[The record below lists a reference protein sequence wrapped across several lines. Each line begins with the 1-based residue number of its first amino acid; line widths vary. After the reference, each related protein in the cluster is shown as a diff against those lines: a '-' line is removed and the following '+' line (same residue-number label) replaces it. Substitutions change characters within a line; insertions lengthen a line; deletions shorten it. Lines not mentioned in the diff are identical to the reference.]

1 MATIIFV
8 RHGQTSY
15 NVEGR
20 VQGGGVLDS
29 VGRAQAAALADRL
42 ADEPLDAI
50 YASPALRARQTARA
64 VSRRRALPV
73 TLPVKKRALLRDL
86 DYGRF
91 AGGLLSDLEA
101 AQPGLVAQW
110 RERPHTVLFEGGEG
124 LAQLRRRI
132 ERFVAVV
139 AKQHADG
146 LVLAATHDSPVRMVA
161 CLALGLD
168 DSHHNQEGIRAPLAS
183 VTVVEANGD
192 GSIGLR
198 LHNDV
203 AHLRGLDG
211 RA

>member
-64 VSRRRALPV
+64 VSRRRALPINQ
-73 TLPVKKRALLRDL
+73 RALLRDL

-139 AKQHADG
+139 AKQHPDG
-146 LVLAATHDSPVRMVA
+146 LVLAATHDSPVRMIA

>member
-64 VSRRRALPV
+64 VSRGRALAV
-73 TLPVKKRALLRDL
+73 NQRALLRDL

-101 AQPGLVAQW
+101 AQPGLVSQW

-183 VTVVEANGD
+183 VTIVEANGD

-203 AHLRGLDG
+203 AHLSGLDG
-211 RA
+211 SA

>member
-20 VQGGGVLDS
+20 VQGGGALDS
-29 VGRAQAAALADRL
+29 VGWAQAAALADRL
-42 ADEPLDAI
+42 AGEPLDAI

-64 VSRRRALPV
+64 VSRRRELPV
-73 TLPVKKRALLRDL
+73 NQRALLRDL

-91 AGGLLSDLEA
+91 AGGLLSELEA

-132 ERFVAVV
+132 ERFVTVV

-146 LVLAATHDSPVRMVA
+146 LVLAATHDSPMRMVA

-183 VTVVEANGD
+183 VTIVEANGD
-192 GSIGLR
+192 GSLGLR
-198 LHNDV
+198 VHNDV

>member
-29 VGRAQAAALADRL
+29 VGRAQAVALADRL

-73 TLPVKKRALLRDL
+73 NQRALLRDL

-183 VTVVEANGD
+183 VTIVEANGD
-192 GSIGLR
+192 GSLGLR

-203 AHLRGLDG
+203 AHLRDLDG
-211 RA
+211 SA